1 MSPETRYA
9 KSGEVHI
16 AYQVFGDGAANL
28 VMTPP
33 YVSNVESY
41 WEFPE
46 ATRWLERLGRYA
58 KVAIFDKRGT
68 GMSDR
73 VSDLPGIDVRMD
85 DLRAVMDAAGMSSAA
100 QFGVSEGGSL
110 SAMFAATYPERSS
123 SLVLY
128 GSFARF
134 SSWVPT
140 DEAFEQLLAYVE
152 NAWGSGGSI
161 AYFGPSHRD
170 DPAARRWWGRFERLG
185 ASPSACANLMKM
197 NREIDISGILGSIRV
212 PTLVLHR
219 TDDAAIGVEVGR
231 YLASHIPNARYI
243 EFPGADHMPMFGDNA
258 EAIADA
264 IGEFLTGAKARD
276 EHDTILATVLF
287 TDIVGSTELA
297 AALGDRR
304 WRDLLV
310 SHHRIVRRN
319 IERFRG
325 REIKSTGDGFL
336 ATFDGPARGVR
347 CACSIQ
353 GELQSQGIPIRE
365 GLHTGECEL
374 LSDDIGGL
382 AVHIGA
388 RVASLAKAGEVL
400 VSSTVKDLIAGAG
413 LRFDSRGVH
422 LLKGVPGEWSLFAV
436 HT

>member
-9 KSGEVHI
+9 KSGDVHI
-16 AYQVFGDGAANL
+16 AYQVFGDGSANL

-33 YVSNVESY
+33 FVSNIESY

-46 ATRWLERLGRYA
+46 TTRWLERLGRYA
-58 KVAIFDKRGT
+58 KIAIFDKRGT

-73 VSDLPGIDVRMD
+73 VGDLPGIDARMD

-100 QFGVSEGGSL
+100 QFGLSEGGSL

-123 SLVLY
+123 ALVLY
-128 GSFARF
+128 GSFAKF

-140 DEAFEQLLAYVE
+140 DEAFEQFLGYIE

-161 AYFGPSHRD
+161 AFFGPSRMN
-170 DPAARRWWGRFERLG
+170 DPAAQKWWGRFERLG
-185 ASPSACANLMKM
+185 ASPSACANLMRM
-197 NREIDISGILGSIRV
+197 NREIDVSGILGSIRV

-219 TDDAAIGVEVGR
+219 TDDAAISVEGGR
-231 YLASHIPNARYI
+231 YLAGHIPNARYV
-243 EFPGADHMPMFGDNA
+243 EFPGADHMPALGDNA

-264 IGEFLTGAKARD
+264 IGEFLTGAKAP
-276 EHDTILATVLF
+276 EEPDTVLATVLF
-287 TDIVGSTELA
+287 TDIVGSTESA
-297 AALGDRR
+297 AAMGDRR
-304 WRDLLV
+304 WKDLLEA
-310 SHHRIVRRN
+310 HHRIVRRN

-325 REIKSTGDGFL
+325 REIKTTGDGFL

-347 CACSIQ
+347 CACAIE
-353 GELQSQGIPIRE
+353 GELRSQGIPIRA
-365 GLHTGECEL
+365 GLHTGECERL
-374 LSDDIGGL
+374 GDDIGGL

-413 LRFDSRGVH
+413 LRFDARGSH
-422 LLKGVPGEWSLFAV
+422 SLKGVPGEWSLFAV
-436 HT
+436 QT

>member
-9 KSGEVHI
+9 KSGDVHI
-16 AYQVFGDGAANL
+16 AYQVFGDGSANL

-33 YVSNVESY
+33 FVSNIESY

-46 ATRWLERLGRYA
+46 TTRWLERLGRYA
-58 KVAIFDKRGT
+58 KIAIFDKRGT

-73 VSDLPGIDVRMD
+73 VGDLPGIDARMD

-100 QFGVSEGGSL
+100 QFGLSEGGSL

-123 SLVLY
+123 ALVLY
-128 GSFARF
+128 GSFAKF

-140 DEAFEQLLAYVE
+140 DEAFEQFLGYIE

-161 AYFGPSHRD
+161 AFFGPSRMN
-170 DPAARRWWGRFERLG
+170 DPAAQKWWGRFERLG
-185 ASPSACANLMKM
+185 ASPSACANLMRM
-197 NREIDISGILGSIRV
+197 NREIDVSGILGSIRV

-219 TDDAAIGVEVGR
+219 TDDA
-231 YLASHIPNARYI
+231 
-243 EFPGADHMPMFGDNA
+243 

-264 IGEFLTGAKARD
+264 IGEFLTGAKAP
-276 EHDTILATVLF
+276 EEPDTVLATVLF
-287 TDIVGSTELA
+287 TDIVGSTESA
-297 AALGDRR
+297 AAMGDRR
-304 WRDLLV
+304 WKDLLEA
-310 SHHRIVRRN
+310 HHRIVRRN

-325 REIKSTGDGFL
+325 REIKTTGDGFL

-347 CACSIQ
+347 CACAIE
-353 GELQSQGIPIRE
+353 GELRSQGIPIRA
-365 GLHTGECEL
+365 GLHTGECERL
-374 LSDDIGGL
+374 GDDIGGL

-413 LRFDSRGVH
+413 LRFDARGSH
-422 LLKGVPGEWSLFAV
+422 SLKGVPGEWSLFAV
-436 HT
+436 QT